1 MMPEGQEVQS
11 MFAGIASRYD
21 RANRVLSGGLDILWR
36 KRLVKMVAAE
46 QPKTVVDLATGS
58 GDVAFALQRGLG
70 SSVTVT
76 GMDFCQ
82 PMLDEADKKKVEDP
96 RTETIRFEW
105 ADCLDLTLEDNTID
119 AITISFGLRNLED
132 RDKGLREM
140 LRALKPGGS
149 LFVLEFTQPDRWFKP
164 FYYAYVKGILPWMA
178 KLLTGDKG
186 AYDYL
191 GGSIAAFPN
200 KAAMSEELRAAGFS
214 SVKATGL
221 SASIVA
227 VHQGKKQ

>member
-1 MMPEGQEVQS
+1 

-21 RANRVLSGGLDILWR
+21 RANRVLSGGLDVLWR

-46 QPKTVVDLATGS
+46 QPSTVVDLATGS
-58 GDVAFALQRGLG
+58 GDVAFALQRGL
-70 SSVTVT
+70 SPHVTVT

-82 PMLDEADKKKVEDP
+82 PMLDEADKKKVEDS
-96 RTETIRFEW
+96 RTEKTHFQW
-105 ADCLDLTLEDNTID
+105 ADCLDLPLEDNSVD

-149 LFVLEFTQPDRWFKP
+149 LFVLEFTQPDNWFRP
-164 FYYAYVKGILPWMA
+164 FYYAYVKGVLPWMA

-200 KAAMSEELRAAGFS
+200 KVEMSDELKAAGFA
-214 SVKATGL
+214 SVQATGIH
-221 SASIVA
+221 ASIVA
-227 VHQGKKQ
+227 IHQGKKSC